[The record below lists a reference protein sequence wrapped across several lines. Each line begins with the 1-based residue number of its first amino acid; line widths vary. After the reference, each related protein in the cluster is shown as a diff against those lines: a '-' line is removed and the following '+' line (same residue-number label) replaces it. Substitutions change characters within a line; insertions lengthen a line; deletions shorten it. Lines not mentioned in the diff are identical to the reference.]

1 MFEISPR
8 VVPPC
13 TVCHDSPFYCP
24 PPSSY
29 PVEVAGGFSTDLS
42 WWVRDDFGGEASWGS
57 RHNVPFSTPGEDK
70 DMDSANCAADFQS
83 PFWSVSISRFNL
95 ALLEKLFLVKIEKE
109 TLLSNTD
116 IIFIFFNFCKRK
128 VQNIILLHTA

>member
-1 MFEISPR
+1 MGIPSPPPP
-8 VVPPC
+8 VPLPLPMC
-13 TVCHDSPFYCP
+13 AA

-57 RHNVPFSTPGEDK
+57 QHNVPFSTPEEDK

-83 PFWSVSISRFNL
+83 PFWSVQSQGLIWR
-95 ALLEKLFLVKIEKE
+95 
-109 TLLSNTD
+109 
-116 IIFIFFNFCKRK
+116 C
-128 VQNIILLHTA
+128 